1 MTANVALTD
10 TFDQWRVKTNEVV
23 VMTQT
28 DGMSNFIKILDT
40 TNSTSN
46 TTGSIITAGGIGIA
60 KSAVIGE
67 HLRVHGNV
75 ITDGDTTISGNLVFG
90 DAATDQVTFT
100 ADINSSVIPNAN
112 VTFNLGN
119 TTMLWANTFT
129 GHVGIT
135 QKADSG
141 KAALSVTSGDT
152 DQIAVDIDASQV
164 DADVLDIAADSVTT
178 AKVIDITADA
188 LTTGGAL
195 YIDCDSSSTGT
206 RSLATI
212 ITNHASATGAT
223 ALTLQADAGRALFI
237 DSNLAAGGYAIEV
250 DSEQTTTNVAKIASI
265 ATSGTV
271 LEVSQAGVMTGKVID
286 ITADAATTG
295 TGINMSMDA
304 LTTGSAL
311 AITSDS
317 SSTGTRNIASIIQD
331 HASAS
336 GSTTLYLQNDHAT
349 ADALKVVGA
358 VTVGV
363 DDTGHDVK
371 FFGATSG
378 KYWLWDE
385 SADGVV
391 AVSNLQQTGTLTVGV
406 DDTGHDVKFF
416 GASAG
421 AFMEWD
427 ESADELEI
435 RGPVATPGKLL
446 LSTAEATVVD
456 GNILGRI
463 DFQAPLDSAGTD
475 AILVGASIYAEA
487 DDTFAADN
495 NSTELVFAVGASE
508 AAAEKM
514 RLDHDGN
521 LGIGTATP
529 SAKLEVSGTIT
540 ETSMRETKTN
550 IENMGNMLPAVLQM
564 QGVKFDW
571 KEDSYGGK
579 DNFGFIA
586 EDMQEILPEVVTCSS
601 DGKAAGIQ
609 YSKLTAVLVEAIKE
623 QQIQID
629 ELKSKINCLLYTSPS
644 PRDRG

>member
-629 ELKSKINCLLYTSPS
+629 ELKSKIN
-644 PRDRG
+644 